1 MKRKLVAAAF
11 VVSLGVGFVL
21 ETIAQARP
29 EVLVKQRQAAM
40 TLQGK
45 YLGPIG
51 GMLKGSIPYNPEIVA
66 RNASY
71 LEVLTRMAWDGF
83 DPRTK
88 DEKNTKAKPEIY
100 TQPDKFKAAYETLQA
115 ETAKLAAAAKA
126 GDQNAVRSTFGNV
139 ARACSSCHDNFRQ
152 E

>member
-1 MKRKLVAAAF
+1 MRKSFLAAGMALALGGMAF
-11 VVSLGVGFVL
+11 SAF
-21 ETIAQARP
+21 AQVKP

-51 GMLKGSIPYNPEIVA
+51 GMLKGSIPYNAEIVA

-71 LEVLTRMAWDGF
+71 LEVLTKLAWDGF

-88 DEKNTKAKPEIY
+88 DEKTKAKSEVY
-100 TQPDKFKAAYETLQA
+100 SQPDKFKAAYEALQS

-126 GDQNAVRSTFGNV
+126 GDQNAVRATFGNV
-139 ARACSSCHDNFRQ
+139 ARACSNCHDNFRQ
-152 E
+152 D